1 MPDGGTGDYAS
12 RTEVAELRRQL
23 RELRA
28 IVAQLVRRRADPDSR
43 LPDLLRMVY
52 AFSRDRPWSAS
63 ELLADARRAAPD
75 LWILL
80 DQITGQNGSAP
91 IKLGLWLARHGGS
104 KPTDCVSKRR
114 AARTKCVCIASL
126 RSGSQLPELP

>member
-91 IKLGLWLARHGGS
+91 IKLGLWLAKHEGVEADG
-104 KPTDCVSKRR
+104 
-114 AARTKCVCIASL
+114 L
-126 RSGSQLPELP
+126 RLESAGRQDEVRLYRVVALR